1 MIATTDRTK
10 QIKVVVLE
18 YALEVTDAQGIL
30 DGFISDTSESDVIV
44 DKKEPEEIILF
55 EGLSNETKVE
65 LKANWGQNI
74 IVYYQQKYTTISA
87 GETYAM
93 ALENTTS
100 NFSKECYTEA
110 EFIVSAQEAGFDP
123 ILWAYSQK
131 DLDKKLG
138 VTNTKQKQPK
148 TRITPTKSNF
158 SAYLFTSMTD
168 LNDGDFPITG
178 ITREQV
184 MAAKASLE
192 EEDFALAEHANANN
206 LSINSDEVRGQ
217 QIEACIF
224 LVGSVKGLE
233 NYISTSGVKWIGI
246 PDSNRK
252 GLIKNT
258 VNSSSGQQVILL
270 IIDVR
275 LRANRTIL
283 TQLGYYYN

>member
-10 QIKVVVLE
+10 QIKVVFLE
-18 YALEVTDAQGIL
+18 SALGVTDAQGIL
-30 DGFISDTSESDVIV
+30 DGFISDTSESEVIQ
-44 DKKEPEEIILF
+44 DKKEPEETTLF

-65 LKANWGQNI
+65 LKAKWGQNI

-93 ALENTTS
+93 ALENPS

-110 EFIVSAQEAGFDP
+110 EFIVSAQEAEFDP

-148 TRITPTKSNF
+148 TRVVPTKSNF

-233 NYISTSGVKWIGI
+233 NYISTSGVKWIGS
-246 PDSNRK
+246 PDSPRK

-258 VNSSSGQQVILL
+258 VNSSTGQQVILL

-275 LRANRTIL
+275 LRANRTVL
-283 TQLGYYYN
+283 TQLGYYN